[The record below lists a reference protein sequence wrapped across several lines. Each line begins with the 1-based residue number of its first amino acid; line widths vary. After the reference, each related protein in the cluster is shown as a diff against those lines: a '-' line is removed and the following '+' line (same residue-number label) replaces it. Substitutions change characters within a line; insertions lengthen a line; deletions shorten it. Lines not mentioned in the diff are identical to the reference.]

1 MKPTNDS
8 RILLLE
14 QLESRSLLAGG
25 IFTHSDMGANQGID
39 RSQMDRAVPTLQRT
53 AAQIN
58 SGGGRDGAGAQNL
71 GAQNLS
77 ERAHDPGAAR
87 PMRDFAAI
95 ARPSQQHG
103 QHGQRDGGQHDR
115 GQQLSGR
122 EPRSSELR
130 AGDLTS
136 QSSQPSSQTSVDGSS
151 NNQSVRSSDSSS
163 VLWVVQFVIDSP
175 RPSNSVSVGDVLDG
189 LSGGNDRSPTGE
201 GTVLARA
208 NSAAGSSESGS
219 PGRSSDAKAT
229 VSNAATNNNGSV
241 QGNGSAVASVD
252 DSPAT
257 VANTNAAERTSG
269 SGDSSQ
275 VATVDSSWRIAGEVD
290 GGTIDWLPRV
300 SRSDVSLDA
309 SQSDDDAWELDERT
323 LEQLRKVARDATDDL
338 TEDVESGRVRDT
350 SETPVLQGNSVD
362 DALASWFGSPTGLI
376 DGIRFQ
382 DALPT
387 VVPTFSPGMVDIALD
402 ATVGVHRTIGLM
414 ASSETVPTP
423 VVVNEVR
430 DAVLAAI
437 AFETDAL
444 AQPAL
449 DTRPLRLSGFSY
461 PGVAIVAG
469 TLALNARR
477 RRSGVLLTSR

>member
-1 MKPTNDS
+1 MKPINDS

-25 IFTHSDMGANQGID
+25 IFTHSDMGAANQGMD
-39 RSQMDRAVPTLQRT
+39 RSQMDRAVPALQR
-53 AAQIN
+53 AAAEIN
-58 SGGGRDGAGAQNL
+58 SGSARDGAGIQNR
-71 GAQNLS
+71 S
-77 ERAHDPGAAR
+77 ERSLDPGGAR

-95 ARPSQQHG
+95 SRPSVQHG
-103 QHGQRDGGQHDR
+103 HPGQRDGGQNDR
-115 GQQLSGR
+115 GQPISGR
-122 EPRSSELR
+122 EPRG
-130 AGDLTS
+130 GDLRTFDLIG
-136 QSSQPSSQTSVDGSS
+136 QSSQANSQTSVEGSS
-151 NNQSVRSSDSSS
+151 SNQSLQSSGSSS
-163 VLWVVQFVIDSP
+163 VLWTVQFVVAAP

-189 LSGGNDRSPTGE
+189 WSGGSVRSSAGE

-219 PGRSSDAKAT
+219 TGRGSDSKSSASNVAT
-229 VSNAATNNNGSV
+229 SNTGAV
-241 QGNGSAVASVD
+241 QGSGSSVASVD
-252 DSPAT
+252 DSTAAVA
-257 VANTNAAERTSG
+257 VANVAERTNRST
-269 SGDSSQ
+269 DNSQ
-275 VATVDSSWRIAGEVD
+275 IAAVDSSSPIAGEVD

-300 SRSDVSLDA
+300 SSSDVSLE
-309 SQSDDDAWELDERT
+309 SSGSDDDAWELDERT

-338 TEDVESGRVRDT
+338 TEGIESGRVRDT
-350 SETPVLQGNSVD
+350 SETPLLEGHSVD

-376 DGIRFQ
+376 DGIQFQ

-387 VVPTFSPGMVDIALD
+387 VVPTFLPGMVDIALD

-414 ASSETVPTP
+414 ASAETVPGP

-449 DTRPLRLSGFSY
+449 DTRPLRLSGFAY

>member
-53 AAQIN
+53 TAQIN
-58 SGGGRDGAGAQNL
+58 SGGGRDGAGDQNR

-103 QHGQRDGGQHDR
+103 QRDGGQHDR

-130 AGDLTS
+130 ASDLTS
-136 QSSQPSSQTSVDGSS
+136 QSSQSSSQASVDGSS

-175 RPSNSVSVGDVLDG
+175 RPSNSVNVGDVLNS

-241 QGNGSAVASVD
+241 QDNGSAVASVD

-275 VATVDSSWRIAGEVD
+275 VATVDSSSRIAGEVD

-300 SRSDVSLDA
+300 SSSDVSLDA

-350 SETPVLQGNSVD
+350 SETPVLEGNSID
-362 DALASWFGSPTGLI
+362 DALASWFASPTGLI

-449 DTRPLRLSGFSY
+449 DTRPLRLSGFAY